1 MSKSSFRIR
10 LPEREALQTTVAEFP
25 VTRTG
30 DVAVL
35 ARRAKLLGAL
45 FSLDLKTRNKLAKAV
60 TESCRWFVAADE
72 KATARFGLC
81 EQDSQVAIE
90 IVISHNLASM
100 PMKTDAGTPKRIQ
113 RTPDNDRLES
123 AASALTHFELNG
135 FPDSPAV
142 ILRQATASAQNPTQ
156 EQIGLWAELLS
167 AKTPEDAV
175 AIAQHG
181 RQNSLSELNIARS
194 HGASPSSAKRAAAD
208 QADLETLSL
217 VANRAPV
224 AIFIM
229 DQSGTIQWT
238 NPTFEMQTGYSAD
251 EAINSRF
258 DEVAFGPSSSQD
270 SVRNYQQALQNGH
283 EFSKDV
289 LIYRKDGQTT
299 WGEVK
304 LFPVTDE
311 EGRKS
316 RWIGLLGD
324 VIQRRRTED
333 ALRAAKRSAETSSR
347 TKSEFL
353 ANMSHE
359 IRTPLNAILG
369 MTELAL
375 TTTLNREQRDYLR
388 TVQTSA
394 DTLLQLLNDILDVS
408 KIEAGKL
415 EIEEVDFSLPEIIHE
430 TLKAL
435 AVKAHQK
442 GLELAVRMLTNSPDF
457 LCSDPIRIRQI
468 LFNLIGNAIKFTEQ
482 GEIVVEIEEQWRT
495 EDEVGLHF
503 SVRDTGI
510 GIPTENLRKI
520 FDSFTQV
527 DSSMARRFG
536 GTGLGLTISS
546 QLVRLMNGK
555 IWVQSQE
562 GEGSTFHFTLQAKL
576 AKAPNP
582 KPAALN
588 ANELAGKRVLLVD
601 DNATNRKI
609 LDEML
614 RRWGLQPTLADGAK
628 AALVETEATNKNDRP
643 FDLILLDAM
652 MPEVDGFQLAEQ
664 LKQRTDL
671 KRGTVM
677 MLSSAD
683 RPNST
688 ARCRELG
695 IDAYLVKPVS
705 ASNLLEAILDS
716 LSERR
721 GCGFQAQ
728 HASDK
733 LRLETTASGSPK
745 RALQVLVVDDHPAN
759 RKLAISIL
767 NRRGHVCESAAD
779 GDEAVAACSQQD
791 FDVVLM
797 DVQMPVCD
805 GFAATNQIRAREKS
819 AGKHTP
825 IIALTAHALV
835 GDREKC
841 LRVGMDSYLSKPIH
855 AGDLVTLVE
864 RITGVSPDESLAS
877 LSDPNPAAASKP
889 FDITAALARMGG
901 EQDLLDEHIGF
912 VLADTPELLQQM
924 KVAIEEGKPRELE
937 LAAHRLKSLV
947 SSYNHDSAY
956 ELTQQLENYGK
967 DNVLERASE
976 PMSQLE
982 LILQDFIASLEQHR
996 KNGQRY

>member
-25 VTRTG
+25 VTRTS
-30 DVAVL
+30 DVAVM

-45 FSLDLKTRNKLAKAV
+45 LSLDLKTRNKLAKAV
-60 TESCRWFVAADE
+60 TESCRWFVAADQ
-72 KATARFGLC
+72 KAKVRFALC
-81 EQDSQVAIE
+81 EQDSQAAIE

-100 PMKTDAGTPKRIQ
+100 PMQADAGTPKSIQ

-208 QADLETLSL
+208 RADLETLSL

-251 EAINSRF
+251 EAIDSRF
-258 DEVAFGPSSSQD
+258 DELAFGPSSSQD

-283 EFSKDV
+283 ELSKDV

-324 VIQRRRTED
+324 VTQRRRTED

-375 TTTLNREQRDYLR
+375 TTTLNPEQRDYLR

-415 EIEEVDFSLPEIIHE
+415 EIEEVDFSLPEIIRE

-442 GLELAVRMLTNSPDF
+442 GLELAVHMPMSLPEF
-457 LCSDPIRIRQI
+457 LCTDPIRIRQI

-482 GEIVVEIEEQWRT
+482 GEVVVEIEEQWRT
-495 EDEVGLHF
+495 GDEVCLHF

-510 GIPTENLRKI
+510 GIPPENLRKI

-576 AKAPNP
+576 GEAPNP

-628 AALVETEATNKNDRP
+628 AALVEMEATSKNDQP

-705 ASNLLEAILDS
+705 ASSLLEAILDS
-716 LSERR
+716 LSESEARPM
-721 GCGFQAQ
+721 
-728 HASDK
+728 S
-733 LRLETTASGSPK
+733 TPK
-745 RALQVLVVDDHPAN
+745 HNAIADSIPNRALQVLVVDDHPAN

-805 GFAATNQIRAREKS
+805 GFAATNRIRAREKT

-841 LRVGMDSYLSKPIH
+841 LRAGMDSYLSKPIH

-889 FDITAALARMGG
+889 FDISAALARMGG

-912 VLADTPELLQQM
+912 VLADTPELLLQM

-937 LAAHRLKSLV
+937 IAAHRLKSLV
-947 SSYNHDSAY
+947 SSYNHDSAH
-956 ELTQQLENYGK
+956 ELTQQLENSGK
-967 DNVLERASE
+967 DNDLEDASE

-982 LILQDFIASLEQHR
+982 LILQDFVASLEQYR